1 MSQAANGFSAVAW
14 PLSRVRVLFEDT
26 DWLSSLPTL
35 QSLT

>member
-1 MSQAANGFSAVAW
+1 MSQAANGFSAVAG
-14 PLSRVRVLFEDT
+14 PLSRVRTLFADT